1 MADEDD
7 RQVGM
12 SLLEALNH
20 SVKVVDDQVVV
31 TDLDALA
38 ARAAMPDMVRA
49 GDHGSA
55 LDEELS
61 DVLITSE
68 MLAAAVREDDDVP
81 GLRVLPDRH
90 GYLRL
95 ATGKGLH
102 LCAQRM
108 LQSPDLT
115 PRLGHG
121 CYRARVPAP
130 ALAYIRAPRCPVRR
144 ATRR

>member
-12 SLLEALNH
+12 SFLEALND
-20 SVKVVDDQVVV
+20 SVKVVDDQVVI

-55 LDEELS
+55 LDQELS
-61 DVLITSE
+61 DVLITPE
-68 MLAAAVREDDDVP
+68 VLAVAVREDDDVP
-81 GLRVLPDRH
+81 GL
-90 GYLRL
+90 
-95 ATGKGLH
+95 
-102 LCAQRM
+102 
-108 LQSPDLT
+108 
-115 PRLGHG
+115 
-121 CYRARVPAP
+121 
-130 ALAYIRAPRCPVRR
+130 PRCPVRR